1 MLTMR
6 NMMYNMT
13 DDYDVNYFVYDC
25 DNDVEYEL
33 EDDFYNEY
41 CDKEIDSYD
50 LYIKDGKVKMC
61 FNFSDL

>member
-50 LYIKDGKVKMC
+50 LYIKDGKIKMC

>member
-6 NMMYNMT
+6 DMMYNMT